1 MVDDNWLDNP
11 GGAVVMDTAAVSST
25 VISTLKL
32 LYGQRDE
39 QGTLV
44 MPNNWAIDNPDTF
57 ANFFTPEA
65 AYVPRR
71 LNYEEAAEVI
81 EVEEADEE

>member
-1 MVDDNWLDNP
+1 M
-11 GGAVVMDTAAVSST
+11 
-25 VISTLKL
+25 
-32 LYGQRDE
+32 
-39 QGTLV
+39 
-44 MPNNWAIDNPDTF
+44 TF
-57 ANFFTPEA
+57 AIAAEVGANLA